1 MNQFLIET
9 VFGLLTGLFL
19 GITGIPPTGLILIA
33 LDYLKIGDYKSNLG
47 AILFLNLFPI
57 TLGSVFEFY
66 KSKQIN
72 FSLGFI
78 LLLTIILGS
87 FIGSK
92 FVAGGNKYALS
103 TKQIKYITAYLSLF
117 TGFVFLISA
126 YYDNNSNNSNN

>member
-1 MNQFLIET
+1 MNQVLIET
-9 VFGLLTGLFL
+9 VLGLLTGLFL
-19 GITGIPPTGLILIA
+19 GVTGIPPTGLILIA

-57 TLGSVFEFY
+57 TVGSVFEFY

-78 LLLTIILGS
+78 LLFSVIIGS

-92 FVAGGNKYALS
+92 FIAGDKKFTIS
-103 TKQIKYITAYLSLF
+103 TKNIKYITAYLSLF
-117 TGFVFLISA
+117 TGIVFFISA
-126 YYDNNSNNSNN
+126 QYDNSNS

>member
-1 MNQFLIET
+1 MNQILIET
-9 VFGLLTGLFL
+9 FLGLITGLFL

-33 LDYLKIGDYKSNLG
+33 LDYFKIGDYKSNLG

-57 TLGSVFEFY
+57 TIGSVFEFY

-78 LLLTIILGS
+78 ILFSVILGS

-92 FVAGGNKYALS
+92 FIAGYKNKTLS
-103 TKQIKYITAYLSLF
+103 TKEIKYITAYLSLF
-117 TGFVFLISA
+117 TGFIFLVSA
-126 YYDNNSNNSNN
+126 YYDNSNN